1 MDEASQ
7 TLWGTWWIGRNYKEL
22 QSGAPSYVSWFIS
35 PSNYSY

>member
-22 QSGAPSYVSWFIS
+22 QSGAHQLC
-35 PSNYSY
+35 